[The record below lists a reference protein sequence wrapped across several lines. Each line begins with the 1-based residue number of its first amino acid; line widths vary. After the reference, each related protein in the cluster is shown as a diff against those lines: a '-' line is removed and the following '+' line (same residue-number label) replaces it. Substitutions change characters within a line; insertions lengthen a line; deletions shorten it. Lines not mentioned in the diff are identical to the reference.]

1 MSLDVMNLLLVLL
14 AALSG
19 GVVARRF
26 GYPAILGELMA
37 GIVLGPPL
45 LGLLQPDDAL
55 AVIGKLGV
63 VLLMLYIGLHLDPTD
78 IGNAAKPASL
88 AAAGGF
94 IVPAGLGFGLMM
106 MIDGDAV
113 AATFVAV
120 AMGVTSLAT
129 KSRILVD
136 LGILDTRIAHV
147 LMAGALFSDVAA
159 LIVFAAV
166 LGLAATGAIAFG
178 GIAAAAAQAALFL
191 IGAWVVGTRVFPAVG
206 RRLAARRTDPGIV
219 FLLVV
224 SAALA
229 FGAAA
234 DAAGLHAILGAFL
247 AGLFIRDGIL
257 THDQTSAVEARARQV
272 SVGLLAPVFFVTAGF
287 KVSFDVF
294 TEAPLLLAGIV
305 VLATVGKIVGTAVFY
320 LPTGYGFR
328 EGIAVGAGMNGRGA
342 VEIIVAE
349 LALTAGLIDATVFSI
364 LVFMA
369 IFTTATVPVLLTQ
382 AIEWL
387 RRSGELVAEE
397 REAVVIV
404 GAGPVARRLAGFLG
418 EGAPVTL
425 IDSNADHCRA
435 AAAAGL
441 TVINGSG
448 LDEDVLSD
456 AAASHAALFVAATA
470 NAEVNVLAAR
480 LAVTRFGIPAVHA
493 ALPDTTTDSV
503 MAMLREIGGELLF
516 SRPVDIASWD
526 ADVDLGR
533 VAELTYTVD
542 DPEAVIEEGSVVDP
556 ERARLT
562 SLPMIV
568 RGAGG
573 HRLFTAQGELG
584 EDDVV
589 VALGRSEHA
598 GVALEPQVLGLE

>member
-1 MSLDVMNLLLVLL
+1 MSLDVLNLLMVLL

-19 GVVARRF
+19 GVVARRL

-45 LGLLQPDDAL
+45 LGLLAPDDAL

-106 MIDGDAV
+106 LIDGEAI

-159 LIVFAAV
+159 LIIFAAV
-166 LGLAATGAIAFG
+166 LGLAATGAFALG
-178 GIAAAAAQAALFL
+178 GIATAAAQAALFL
-191 IGAWVVGTRVFPAVG
+191 IGSWVVGTRVFPAVG
-206 RRLAARRTDPGIV
+206 RQLAARRTDPGVV

-257 THDQTSAVEARARQV
+257 THDQMSTVEARARQV

-287 KVSFDVF
+287 KVSFNVF
-294 TEAPLLLAGIV
+294 ADAPLLLAGIV
-305 VLATVGKIVGTAVFY
+305 LLATVGKIVGTALFY

-349 LALTAGLIDATVFSI
+349 IALTAGLIDATVFSI

-387 RRSGELVAEE
+387 RRSGQLVAEE
-397 REAVVIV
+397 REAIVIV
-404 GAGPVARRLAGFLG
+404 GAGPVARRLGKLLAQD
-418 EGAPVTL
+418 APVTL
-425 IDSNADHCRA
+425 IDTNADHCRA
-435 AAAAGL
+435 AAAEGL
-441 TVINGSG
+441 AVIKGSG
-448 LDEDVLSD
+448 LDEDVLS
-456 AAASHAALFVAATA
+456 ASAASHAVLLIAATA
-470 NAEVNVLAAR
+470 NAEVNVLTAR

-503 MAMLREIGGELLF
+503 LAMLGEMGGELLF

-526 ADVDLGR
+526 ADIDLGR
-533 VAELTYTVD
+533 VTELSYTVA
-542 DPEAVIEEGSVVDP
+542 DPEAVLDEGRPIDP

-562 SLPMIV
+562 SLPMVV
-568 RGAGG
+568 RGAKGT
-573 HRLFTAQGELG
+573 RVFTARDELS
-584 EDDVV
+584 EDEVI
-589 VALGRSEHA
+589 VALGRSERA
-598 GVALEPQVLGLE
+598 ISIEPHEIGLP